1 MCEIISGETIFFF
14 FFDRIAYHVAGL
26 LTKHC
31 YKIIYSRVRR

>member
-1 MCEIISGETIFFF
+1 MCEVISGETISM